1 MPFFHHVELFVYLS
15 STTISSVLNHPPPQ
29 KGRLPVKP
37 YYNTPWAEPKH
48 VYIHKIYEFFSFPII
63 AFKADPTTHL

>member
-1 MPFFHHVELFVYLS
+1 M
-15 STTISSVLNHPPPQ
+15 TISSVLNHPSPQ